1 MREEA
6 DAARWRYVR
15 ECIRRWGNIPGGITR
30 LAGGAEKCPPS
41 EIDAACDLA
50 MKICP
55 VDKEAPHPD
64 DLLREAA
71 EALDDAVE
79 YMNHHSYSPA
89 FMREAG
95 ALARALRRRIGE
107 RP

>member
-1 MREEA
+1 MSEEA
-6 DAARWRYVR
+6 DASRWRYVR
-15 ECIRRWGNIPGGITR
+15 DCIQHWGSIPAGVTR
-30 LAGGAEKCPPS
+30 PAGGANKCSPT

-50 MKICP
+50 MKLCP
-55 VDKEAPHPD
+55 VDKTPHPD

-79 YMNHHSYSPA
+79 YMNHHSYSPS

-107 RP
+107 KP